1 MFRKTLRRF
10 GLGALTG
17 QSRRRK
23 RMNRFEG
30 GGNRLAVIEYL
41 DGDFRI
47 VQTGSHV
54 ICAITGKSIP
64 LDELRYWSVARQE
77 AYVDAA
83 ASLEAEKK
91 AGNLPA

>member
-1 MFRKTLRRF
+1 
-10 GLGALTG
+10 
-17 QSRRRK
+17 
-23 RMNRFEG
+23 MNRFEG
-30 GGNRLAVIEYL
+30 GGHRLAVIEYL

-64 LDELRYWSVARQE
+64 LDELRYWNVARQE
-77 AYVDAA
+77 AYVDTA